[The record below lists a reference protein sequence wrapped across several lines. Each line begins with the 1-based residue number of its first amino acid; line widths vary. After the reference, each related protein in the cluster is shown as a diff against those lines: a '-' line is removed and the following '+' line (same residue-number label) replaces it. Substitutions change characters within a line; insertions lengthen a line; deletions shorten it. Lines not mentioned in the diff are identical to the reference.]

1 MRLSRR
7 LRCLSLFLAFLGAV
21 PLLAQEKPP
30 APAPAK
36 APEKSPDKSLES
48 LLPADTLAYASWHG
62 DAGMTEHKAT
72 NSILQLWNDP
82 DLAPARALL
91 AGQMLSQDAKDL
103 PPITKEEVMLLAGNP
118 ALAAYIK
125 LPVGVKPHVKPDAPK
140 SDKSSSKFEGAML
153 LLYDRTGREP
163 LIDKLLNWSPEGKP
177 APEIKK
183 TDFHGMQIVEQKS
196 GADVT
201 YRVLAGHFL
210 IVSDYREVLE
220 HWATRLSVATPA
232 RGTLVET
239 AEYRTAHQRV
249 GPGAA
254 ITGFFNLRVL
264 FDEIRGEMKEAEAK
278 QAWEAMHFDRL
289 HCVIGSVTLGD
300 PATRFEVSLLGDLA
314 PGSLTDLIGASGPDF
329 PTLRMTPA
337 SVFSYSAF
345 RWDLSALYRFARA
358 MFGAFA
364 PPGQGVLFD
373 QVDNFITQQ
382 FGMSMNDMLKL
393 LSGDFTF
400 IKQEPAGDLAEGVFV
415 LGVEKP
421 ADVQHVIELLFSS
434 NITNQETIGDVTL
447 LSVISPLGG
456 PPPAGTDGAA
466 ALKPKGRYYCVALAP
481 KMMVIAHRK
490 ADAKAFLARA
500 RVLEGE
506 KSLSGDPKFLAERA
520 RLPKNLSSLSYA
532 DLSKVDWKDVVDKV
546 ASVQKVPIDPAKLD
560 LIKNM
565 FPTAAFSRHIHSFVT
580 GMWKDRSGVYY
591 DGYLE

>member
-1 MRLSRR
+1 MRYVRPLG
-7 LRCLSLFLAFLGAV
+7 CLSLLLVFLIPAAL
-21 PLLAQEKPP
+21 PAQDKPQP
-30 APAPAK
+30 
-36 APEKSPDKSLES
+36 KSPDKSLES

-62 DAGMTEHKAT
+62 DAGMAEHRAT
-72 NSILQLWNDP
+72 NSLMQLWNDP

-91 AGQMLSQDAKDL
+91 AGGMLSQDTKDL
-103 PPITKEEVMLLAGNP
+103 PPITKDEVMLLAGNP
-118 ALAAYIK
+118 ALAAYLK
-125 LPVGVKPHVKPDAPK
+125 LPAGVKPHVKPDAPK
-140 SDKSSSKFEGAML
+140 TPKSSAGKFEGALL
-153 LLYDRTGREP
+153 LLYDCAGREP
-163 LIDKLLNWSPEGKP
+163 VVDKLLKWSPEGKP
-177 APEIKK
+177 APEVTRTK
-183 TDFHGMQIVEQKS
+183 FHGMEIQEQKS
-196 GADVT
+196 GADANF
-201 YRVLAGHFL
+201 RVLAGHFL

-220 HWATRLSVATPA
+220 AWATRLSAAAPA
-232 RGTLVET
+232 RGSLVET

-254 ITGFFNLRVL
+254 ITAFFNLRVL
-264 FDEIRGEMKEAEAK
+264 FDEVRGEMKEAEAK

-337 SVFSYSAF
+337 AVFSYSAF
-345 RWDLSALYRFARA
+345 RWDLSAVYRIVRN
-358 MFGAFA
+358 MFEAFA
-364 PPGQGVLFD
+364 PPGQGVMFN
-373 QVDNFITQQ
+373 QVDSMITQQ

-434 NITNQETIGDVTL
+434 NITNQETTGDVTL
-447 LSVISPLGG
+447 LSVISPFGG
-456 PPPAGTDGAA
+456 PPAAASAEGAA
-466 ALKPKGRYYCVALAP
+466 TLKPKGRYYCVALAP

-490 ADAKAFLARA
+490 AEVRAFLSRS
-500 RVLEGE
+500 RVLEGD
-506 KSLSGDPKFLAERA
+506 KSLASDPKFQAERA

-532 DLSKVDWKDVVDKV
+532 DLAKVDWKDVVDKV
-546 ASVQKVPIDPAKLD
+546 AAVQKVPIDPQKLEM
-560 LIKNM
+560 IKNL
-565 FPTAAFSRHIHSFVT
+565 FPTAAFTRHIHSFVT
-580 GMWKDRSGVYY
+580 GMWKDRSGIYY